1 MSDIVAC
8 LSDAEGNVNVRLTA
22 VDRATHGT
30 HDGTGG
36 NAEGKVMMRMRVLG
50 WIVIGLLPVVAGC
63 GGVGDDR
70 IVVGSKN
77 FTEQLILA
85 EIVAQQIESRLGIPV
100 DRRVNLGGTLICHEA
115 LNKGDLDVYVE
126 YTGTALMAI
135 LHEPLASDPSVV
147 RERVIDRYLERFDL
161 EWREPLGFND
171 TFAVIIRGEDARRH
185 GLRTISDAVPH
196 TADWRIGFSFEFLER
211 EDGYRGMVKRYGL
224 KFLEPPLTM
233 DLGLVFRAIEDG
245 RVEMIVGNSTDGRI
259 AAMDL
264 VALEDD
270 LNYFPPYEAA
280 PIVRR
285 DALARYPELGAAL
298 DDLGGTI
305 SEDLMRRLNY
315 AVDGEG
321 RDIPSVA
328 REFLGSLKP

>member
-1 MSDIVAC
+1 M
-8 LSDAEGNVNVRLTA
+8 R
-22 VDRATHGT
+22 GT
-30 HDGTGG
+30 LDGTGG
-36 NAEGKVMMRMRVLG
+36 NADRKVMMRVLG
-50 WIVIGLLPVVAGC
+50 CIAMILLPAVAGC
-63 GGVGDDR
+63 SGPGDDR

-100 DRRVNLGGTLICHEA
+100 ERRVNLGGTLICHEA
-115 LNKGDLDVYVE
+115 LTNGDLDLYVE

-135 LHEPLASDPSVV
+135 LHEPPANDPSAVL
-147 RERVIDRYLERFDL
+147 ERVTDQYADRFDL
-161 EWREPLGFND
+161 EWRKPLGFND

-185 GLRTISDAVPH
+185 DLRTISDVVPH
-196 TADWRIGFSFEFLER
+196 ATGWRIGSSFEFLER
-211 EDGYRGMVKRYGL
+211 DDGYRGMVERYGL
-224 KFLEPPLTM
+224 KFRESPRTM

-245 RVEMIVGNSTDGRI
+245 RVELIVGNSTDGRI

-270 LNYFPPYEAA
+270 LGYFPPYEAA
-280 PIVRR
+280 PVVRR
-285 DALARYPELGAAL
+285 DALARHPKLGAAL

-328 REFLGSLKP
+328 REFLDSLQP